1 MADTPQQVASA
12 AVCYDCIPAGYR
24 ESVMIYLLAQIA
36 SNTMTPTE
44 LAAAA
49 VCYDC
54 IPAGYRLSVIIYL
67 LAQISAGG
75 GAGGGGVT
83 CGATDPVAAPSGSCG
98 VYYNN
103 VSGAFFIW
111 DGAAWQFKA

>member
-12 AVCYDCIPAGYR
+12 AVCYDCIPQGYR
-24 ESVMIYLLAQIA
+24 ESAMIYLLAQIA
-36 SNTMTPTE
+36 GSTMTPSE

-54 IPAGYRLSVIIYL
+54 IPTGYRLSVIVYL
-67 LAQISAGG
+67 LAQIAAGG
-75 GAGGGGVT
+75 AAGGGGVT
-83 CGATDPVAAPSGSCG
+83 CGAVDPVAAPSGSCAL
-98 VYYNN
+98 YYNTS
-103 VSGAFFIW
+103 SGALFLW

>member
-12 AVCYDCIPAGYR
+12 AACYDCIPQGYR

-36 SNTMTPTE
+36 SNTMTPSE

-67 LAQISAGG
+67 LAQVAAGG
-75 GAGGGGVT
+75 GAGGGGVV
-83 CGATDPVAAPSGSCG
+83 CADTDPVDPPTGSCG
-98 VYYNN
+98 IAYNR
-103 VSGAFFIW
+103 VSGAVFLW
-111 DGAAWQFKA
+111 DGAAWQFKV